1 MTMKDLATLKQE
13 RNAARTAAYVAA
25 ADAAACAAWDAYD
38 AARDTYEAALAEL
51 GIKEEI

>member
-13 RNAARTAAYVAA
+13 RDAARTAARTAAY
-25 ADAAACAAWDAYD
+25 AAWDAYR

-51 GIKEEI
+51 GIKGEI